1 MRFAWLVVVACG
13 GSATPPPAK
22 PVGNSATSCSEAAVG
37 LEHATRGVRAP
48 ESSVLVAM
56 RARCGE
62 DMWPVAAIEC
72 FAKMREG
79 ELGRCARALPE
90 EARGHMFNELAG
102 GATDRAAIAI
112 ARARLEILEVGVGE
126 CDRFVAAVAVVL
138 TCEQMPIE
146 ARVELGNE
154 TASFWDLPTHGLPA
168 DAQARMAAACG
179 DSLAQLREQAKNAG
193 CML

>member
-1 MRFAWLVVVACG
+1 MKYTLIVLVACG
-13 GSATPPPAK
+13 GAPPAVK
-22 PVGNSATSCSEAAVG
+22 PVGNSAPTCSEAAVG
-37 LEHATRGVRAP
+37 LEQATRSVRAP

-56 RARCGE
+56 RARCG
-62 DMWPVAAIEC
+62 DDAWPVAAIEC

-79 ELGRCARALPE
+79 ELGRCARALPD

-102 GATDRAAIAI
+102 GATERAAIAI
-112 ARARLEILEVGVGE
+112 ARARLELLQVGVGE

-138 TCEQMPIE
+138 TCEQMPID
-146 ARVELGNE
+146 ARIELGNE
-154 TASFWDLPTHGLPA
+154 TASFWDLPTHGLPE

-179 DSLAQLREQAKNAG
+179 DSLAQLRQQAQDAG